1 MLKNIKSIFFIKEL
15 FLSYIN
21 EKRRMDI
28 VKYNKGLQNQF
39 KLTIFEYKLFSGK
52 YIKYEGKGKGKEY
65 LMKDDEFIFK
75 GEYLNGKRNGQGR
88 EYEYSQL
95 IFIGEYLYGKRN
107 GKGKEYF
114 CNELKF
120 EGEYLNGKKMEKE
133 KNKII
138 LMKR

>member
-1 MLKNIKSIFFIKEL
+1 MLKNIKSTFFNKEL
-15 FLSYIN
+15 FKYYIS

-28 VKYNKGLQNQF
+28 IKYNKDLQNKF
-39 KLTIFEYKLFSGK
+39 KITIFEYKLISGR
-52 YIKYEGKGKGKEY
+52 YIIYEGKGKGKEY
-65 LMKDDEFIFK
+65 LMKNDDFIFK

-133 KNKII
+133 KNII
-138 LMKR
+138 F